1 MLKKFFSFFLY
12 NFEQA
17 SVERRQKAKA
27 ILIICSILILFALL
41 YAALAFTVIKK
52 SQMGFITLAGALLAL
67 LDLYLLRKGWYTAAS
82 TLLIYIFWSIITL
95 LAVMPIMLQAR
106 PVSIITRNTL
116 LVFFL
121 IVLFGEKRYQLTS
134 VFLINLAFLIA
145 FHLPQVASLY
155 GDVSAIDYPNLVNE
169 LIIFILSFTLALIRM
184 VITKKALLS
193 EKEKTE
199 EYKNRFSSLEGI
211 LVNNRKDMEI
221 GNTLLTLSNRM
232 TTVMDELKS
241 RLSSVSSDIEK
252 LQDELDQSQK
262 ENREMLLYTEKVKQ
276 NVDVQNNAI
285 SEQSAAA
292 EEISQSVKMVSDVS
306 IKKKSAV
313 ESLKELTS
321 SGIGRMMESVSYIE
335 EADKTSTAILE
346 IIDVISN
353 IADQTNLLA
362 MNAAIEA
369 AHAGNFGKGFAV
381 VADEIRNLSEQTT
394 ENTKTIITTLKTNLE
409 NTRLAANKSGTAGE
423 DFQRID
429 REVHTLIGALQ
440 EIIISMEEMSQGAE
454 SLVNTV
460 NRLSQLSGEVSSSM
474 HNMTSA
480 ISKNS
485 SSFERIITVFNG
497 LRQGIQKTLQ
507 GIFTDFNSLLQEYA
521 EIEILGNRNLQN
533 METIY
538 REIGQLKTKIEE

>member
-454 SLVNTV
+454 SLLNTV